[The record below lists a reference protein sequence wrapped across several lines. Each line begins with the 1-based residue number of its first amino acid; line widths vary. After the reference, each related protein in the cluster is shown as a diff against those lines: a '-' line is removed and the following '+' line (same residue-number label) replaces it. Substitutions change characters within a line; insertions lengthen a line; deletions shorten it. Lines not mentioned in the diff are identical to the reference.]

1 MTVGHSQREEGG
13 PFDLVT
19 AILGDPNH
27 AERCKLAQALR
38 EQFLTQPCMDDW
50 NILWPPNSE
59 RDGVL
64 LDSDVAEGL
73 LSLRHCLSDMDGC
86 IARPHPSQTEA
97 LVVATRLLCSPTQP
111 EANRIRTRT
120 MSPLRSTPSQRRR
133 IPDQQS
139 QPRWSGCRPGA
150 ADPPRRTSGRSWSTL
165 TDCGRPS

>member
-64 LDSDVAEGL
+64 LDSDVAEGPSVTACPTWMDVL
-73 LSLRHCLSDMDGC
+73 HDPILPKLKHWWWQPGCCALPPSLRQTESEPEPCPPSGLP
-86 IARPHPSQTEA
+86 RPRGGGSQTSRA
-97 LVVATRLLCSPTQP
+97 NPAGVAAGL
-111 EANRIRTRT
+111 
-120 MSPLRSTPSQRRR
+120 
-133 IPDQQS
+133 
-139 QPRWSGCRPGA
+139 G
-150 ADPPRRTSGRSWSTL
+150 RRTPPDGRL
-165 TDCGRPS
+165 GGAGPH